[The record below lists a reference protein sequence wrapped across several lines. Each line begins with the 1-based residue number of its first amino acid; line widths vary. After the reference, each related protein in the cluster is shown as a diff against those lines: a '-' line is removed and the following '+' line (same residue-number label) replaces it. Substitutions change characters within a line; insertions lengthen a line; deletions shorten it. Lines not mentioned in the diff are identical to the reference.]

1 VAGILLKAIE
11 TFSHIAMR
19 KALILLDLEAIE
31 VGKKTMKVVTTRMS
45 IEDRATFEEYG
56 RIVQYECNIR
66 ENMTFQEAIHQIA
79 ILLRESILPAMNK
92 PTASHIA
99 TSNIG
104 EIQLQT
110 IPREILQQEIPQQAT
125 EPQPLQTASTEQIGY
140 VSPSGLTIK
149 KLLEITN
156 KNSDTNDIAPS
167 KQDNLIAFPNEI
179 DKHPPIKKSVFG
191 NGK

>member
-1 VAGILLKAIE
+1 LLKAIE
-11 TFSHIAMR
+11 TFFHIAMR

-45 IEDRATFEEYG
+45 VEDRETFEEYG

-66 ENMTFQEAIHQIA
+66 ESITFQEAIHQIA

-104 EIQLQT
+104 EIQPKT
-110 IPREILQQEIPQQAT
+110 IPREILQQEIPQQAP
-125 EPQPLQTASTEQIGY
+125 ELQPLQTASTEQIGY

-149 KLLEITN
+149 ELLQITK

-167 KQDNLIAFPNEI
+167 KQGNVVAFPNEI
-179 DKHPPIKKSVFG
+179 DKHPTIKASLFG

>member
-1 VAGILLKAIE
+1 
-11 TFSHIAMR
+11 MR

-31 VGKKTMKVVTTRMS
+31 VGKKNMKVVTTRMS
-45 IEDRATFEEYG
+45 IEDRETFEEYG

-104 EIQLQT
+104 EIQPQT
-110 IPREILQQEIPQQAT
+110 IAHEILQQEIIQQAP
-125 EPQPLQTASTEQIGY
+125 EPQPLQVASIEQSGY
-140 VSPSGLTIK
+140 VTPSGLDIK
-149 KLLEITN
+149 KLLEISN
-156 KNSDTNDIAPS
+156 KNSKTNNIAPS
-167 KQDNLIAFPNEI
+167 KQGNVVAFPNEI
-179 DKHPPIKKSVFG
+179 DKHPTIKASLFG